1 MSATPQSPAEREIDL
16 FEMKDGLGNFSSG
29 IMKRL
34 FQFVSF
40 FINNR
45 KFLIV
50 LFGIGIVLGVVLGVV
65 ADYFMK
71 SYSTQ
76 VIVTPNFGS
85 NDYLYSKVELLN
97 SKIVQGD
104 TLFLKNV
111 VGIQEPKKVAEISVK
126 PITDVY
132 RFIENRPDNFEL
144 IRLMSEDADIKK
156 IIEDNVTSKN
166 YPYHQIL
173 VTSAKP
179 IDKKKVVDPI
189 LKYINASEYFKKI
202 QAINIQNVK
211 NKIVA
216 NDLIIRQIDGVLNGF
231 SQNVNGSQK
240 SDKLIYFNENTQL
253 NDIIKSKNDLVIE
266 QGNHKIELVN
276 YEKIVKEINTSLN
289 LKNTKGINGK
299 MKFIFPLLFV
309 FIFTGYRF
317 FKMVYLTQ
325 KNKL

>member
-45 KFLIV
+45 KFLIA
-50 LFGIGIVLGVVLGVV
+50 LFGIGVVLGVV

-111 VGIQEPKKVAEISVK
+111 VGIQEPKKIAEISVK

-309 FIFTGYRF
+309 FFFTGYRF
-317 FKMVYLTQ
+317 FKKVYLTQ